1 MPLYEYKC
9 DKCGL
14 QFELIRKLADPPVTT
29 CLKCGGSVR
38 KLMSAPAIRFKGSG
52 WYVTDYAKK
61 DSAGSKPAPAKGS
74 QDKAASGTSTG
85 GDSGKATSKTSTQS
99 TKSNSASSGASSAEK
114 ASSKKPS
121 R

>member
-29 CLKCGGSVR
+29 CSKCGGSVR
-38 KLMSAPAIRFKGSG
+38 KLMSSPAIRFKGSG

-61 DSAGSKPAPAKGS
+61 GSAGSEPAPAKGS
-74 QDKAASGTSTG
+74 QDKAASGTSPG
-85 GDSGKATSKTSTQS
+85 GDSKAPSKKSTQS
-99 TKSNSASSGASSAEK
+99 NKANSASSEASSAES
-114 ASSKKPS
+114 ASSRKHS

>member
-1 MPLYEYKC
+1 
-9 DKCGL
+9 
-14 QFELIRKLADPPVTT
+14 
-29 CLKCGGSVR
+29 
-38 KLMSAPAIRFKGSG
+38 MSSSAIRFKGSG

-61 DSAGSKPAPAKGS
+61 DSAGAKPAPAKGP

-85 GDSGKATSKTSTQS
+85 GDSGKPTSKTSTQS

>member
-29 CLKCGGSVR
+29 CSKCGGSVR
-38 KLMSAPAIRFKGSG
+38 KLMSSAAIRFKGTG

-61 DSAGSKPAPAKGS
+61 DSEGAKPAPAKGS

-85 GDSGKATSKTSTQS
+85 GDSGKPTSKTSTQS
-99 TKSNSASSGASSAEK
+99 TKSNSASSEASSAEK
-114 ASSKKPS
+114 ASSKNPS